1 MLATWIIFIIQA
13 LLSHLF
19 FIYSGIEGLP
29 VLVVVITT
37 FFLIFDLSQYD
48 FPKEVFL
55 ILFLTY
61 FLRLFL
67 LFFVLYGRDYFV
79 LLNIGLDSVMFI
91 QSAIIVFACGNYGNG
106 LVYSIVI
113 GFFILFYVYVRDYFV
128 LTNSG
133 LYSEM
138 FNQSAITGLASGNYG
153 NGHVYSIVIGFLYS
167 FFGYERIIPQFFNVL
182 LSVQTIILVYKTMG
196 LYNIHK

>member
-67 LFFVLYGRDYFV
+67 LFFFFLFFFFFVCVL
-79 LLNIGLDSVMFI
+79 
-91 QSAIIVFACGNYGNG
+91 
-106 LVYSIVI
+106 
-113 GFFILFYVYVRDYFV
+113 FFFFFFSFLSFFLFFYV
-128 LTNSG
+128 
-133 LYSEM
+133 
-138 FNQSAITGLASGNYG
+138 
-153 NGHVYSIVIGFLYS
+153 
-167 FFGYERIIPQFFNVL
+167 
-182 LSVQTIILVYKTMG
+182 
-196 LYNIHK
+196 